1 MTETVIFSRRQSK
14 EMVLG
19 EGDAARAYMR
29 RSDASNLG
37 E

>member
-1 MTETVIFSRRQSK
+1 MTETVIFSRRQSE

-19 EGDAARAYMR
+19 EGDAARACIR